1 MTTDELL
8 DAHMQRLRTDPGYS
22 AIWQRANSR
31 LYPDMKLIVAMLAW
45 AEQADGLRAMA
56 QHAGQAQSPSDAE
69 RNRTAIR
76 LAELLAWCVAQF
88 QGESG
93 AGESYWEQ
101 FPEYEAACKIVDMAR
116 RAGIIAVGKK
126 A

>member
-8 DAHMQRLRTDPGYS
+8 DAHSQRMQSDPGYA
-22 AIWQRANSR
+22 AIWRRATALPN
-31 LYPDMKLIVAMLAW
+31 MQLITAMLAW
-45 AEQADGLRAMA
+45 AEQADGLRALA
-56 QHAGQAQSPSDAE
+56 QHAGQAQAPSDAE
-69 RNRTAIR
+69 RNRSAIR

-101 FPEYEAACKIVDMAR
+101 FPEYEAACKVVEMAR
-116 RAGIIAVGKK
+116 RAGIICGGK
-126 A
+126 AG

>member
-1 MTTDELL
+1 MTSDQLL
-8 DAHMQRLRTDPGYS
+8 DAHTKRMQSDPGYV
-22 AIWQRANSR
+22 AIWHKAAALPNMQ
-31 LYPDMKLIVAMLAW
+31 LITAMLAW
-45 AEQADGLRAMA
+45 AEQADGLRALA
-56 QHAGQAQSPSDAE
+56 QASGSESPSDDE

-101 FPEYEAACKIVDMAR
+101 FPEYGAACKIVDMAR
-116 RAGIIAVGKK
+116 RAGVIAGGKK
-126 A
+126 G